1 MTNLIFRI
9 VGIIITVIIIV
20 LSYSLISWN
29 IFGHTTF
36 LSGGKDCRSSTNTD
50 VNKGID
56 IIKEKTAPAN
66 SFFRDGSLF
75 GEYCS
80 AK

>member
-1 MTNLIFRI
+1 MINLILKI

-20 LSYSLISWN
+20 LSYALISWN
-29 IFGHTTF
+29 IFGQPTF
-36 LSGGKDCRSSTNTD
+36 LSGGKDCRPNSNTNI
-50 VNKGID
+50 NEGID

-75 GEYCS
+75 GEYCNT
-80 AK
+80 K